1 MIHVL
6 LAPSTTSQELVNV
19 SSVMLGEYLLTYLLK
34 YTKISLDESYIIHR
48 TLIIDV

>member
-19 SSVMLGEYLLTYLLK
+19 SSVMLGEYLLK